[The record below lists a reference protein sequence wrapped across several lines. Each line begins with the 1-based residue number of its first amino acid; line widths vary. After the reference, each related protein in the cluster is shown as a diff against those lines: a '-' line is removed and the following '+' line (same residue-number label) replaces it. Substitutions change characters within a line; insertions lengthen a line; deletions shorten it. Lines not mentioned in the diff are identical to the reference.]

1 MSSLQRCLQPTA
13 SLSPS
18 RHGAAR
24 ASYLRFY
31 SIANAIEREEAHA
44 SPRVRYH
51 EVSFQAR
58 LQALLRSDTKLYPR
72 YPQDAT
78 VNTMDVK
85 RFSARF
91 DKIPLDKLP
100 KSELALYGMWI
111 SSTLSQAFG
120 SHRQEESNQ
129 YGSQD
134 QDSPLSI

>member
-1 MSSLQRCLQPTA
+1 MNSLQRCLRPTA

-24 ASYLRFY
+24 AFYSRFY
-31 SIANAIEREEAHA
+31 SVANAIEREEAHA
-44 SPRVRYH
+44 KPTVRYLALPLQ
-51 EVSFQAR
+51 SR
-58 LQALLRSDTKLYPR
+58 LQELFRSGTELYPR

-91 DKIPLDKLP
+91 DKIPFDKLP
-100 KSELALYGMWI
+100 KSELALYGMWV
-111 SSTLSQAFG
+111 SSILSQGFG
-120 SHRQEESNQ
+120 SYRQEESNQ